1 MKRAFVIE
9 ADAANRLS
17 RGGNFT
23 EDLDEKLTFELPGV
37 TQIEQN
43 GILYLIGD
51 GASPASRL
59 IVVRGDHDGP
69 LSVGTPKSR
78 AECFNRVVRAGLS
91 RFWPGFVKLPL
102 EWRLFHSGSLLSFQ
116 TNRMQTGI
124 KSCVYVDL
132 APEGTN
138 HVYVY
143 HLSKVDNELLT
154 RAAYDPELFVDAY
167 LGYESA
173 LASRPVRKEAHA
185 KIGRPAYNLTRTF
198 PEADITQGMSF
209 SAWRDAKLTNQQR
222 AFFDAPLDG
231 PLRVKG
237 PAGTGKTLVL
247 TMRFIREVYSYLDRG
262 QKVRA
267 CFLTHAEETAENI
280 LRYLVQIDERGLFF
294 DSASKPGLDLEIT
307 TLHSLANG
315 YINSDAENVQPL
327 SLDGS
332 EGRTLQLEL
341 IQSVVSSFVQDDWIA
356 LYKEGCR
363 PDFAKGVEAG
373 SSDIE
378 HRAFCY
384 DLSDE
389 FANVLEAFGVRG
401 IDEIANRYLRQ
412 VKAGE
417 RALARNIQEKRVIL
431 ELYRRFRKE
440 LADMGVVSLDQ
451 FTADFLAYLNSFRW
465 ETLRRERG
473 FDFVFA
479 DELHLFNAQER
490 RALGY
495 LLRDV
500 KAPPHVAV
508 AYDPRQSPRNS
519 FFPEAVSAR
528 DTIWTEAKLNSAVS
542 PFELTDVFRY
552 TPRILSFLDRLNQ
565 HFPGDDLAEDWVLQF
580 GESRVQDGPQPI
592 ATEHKSWSKMLDAVS
607 TRARELARQCE
618 KGEQVAVLCL
628 DPDRFEQYRQSSR
641 FEEGFLI
648 IAGRDELGS
657 IGRFRRRIVLS
668 MPEYVAGLQFQ
679 AVILVDA
686 NANLVSA
693 LGGGINGIHRFISA
707 VYLGASRA
715 KHQLEIYGDL
725 GAGGLARPIKDSIEG
740 GLVSLSNPN

>member
-1 MKRAFVIE
+1 VI
-9 ADAANRLS
+9 
-17 RGGNFT
+17 
-23 EDLDEKLTFELPGV
+23 
-37 TQIEQN
+37 
-43 GILYLIGD
+43 
-51 GASPASRL
+51 
-59 IVVRGDHDGP
+59 
-69 LSVGTPKSR
+69 
-78 AECFNRVVRAGLS
+78 RAGLS

-116 TNRMQTGI
+116 TNRVQTGI
-124 KSCVYVDL
+124 KTRVYLDL

-143 HLSKVDNELLT
+143 HLSKVDNEPLT
-154 RAAYDPELFVDAY
+154 RAAYDPNLFADAY

-173 LASRPVRKEAHA
+173 LAKRPSNKQAPKRFD
-185 KIGRPAYNLTRTF
+185 RPAYSLTQAF
-198 PEADITQGMSF
+198 PEADITQGATF
-209 SAWRDAKLTNQQR
+209 SIWRDAKLTNQQR
-222 AFFDAPLDG
+222 AFFDAKFDG

-247 TMRFIREVYSYLDRG
+247 TMRFLKEVYSYLDRG
-262 QKVRA
+262 QKLRA

-280 LRYLVQIDERGLFF
+280 LRYLIQIDERGLFF
-294 DSASKPGLDLEIT
+294 DSSSRSDLVLEIT
-307 TLHSLANG
+307 ALHSLANN

-341 IQSVVSSFVQDDWIA
+341 IQAVTSSCVEEDWAAIH
-356 LYKEGCR
+356 EDGCR
-363 PDFAKGVEAG
+363 PEFIKGIEARP
-373 SSDIE
+373 SQIE

-389 FANVLEAFGVRG
+389 FANVLETLGVRG
-401 IDEIANRYLRQ
+401 IDEIANRYLG
-412 VKAGE
+412 KKPSE
-417 RALARNIQEKRVIL
+417 RALARNIHEKQVVL
-431 ELYRRFRKE
+431 EQYRRFRKE

-490 RALGY
+490 RTIGY
-495 LLRDV
+495 LLRD
-500 KAPPHVAV
+500 ATRPPHVAV

-519 FFPEAVSAR
+519 FFPEAVSKR
-528 DTIWTEAKLNSAVS
+528 DTIWTEARLNSLVS

-552 TPRILSFLDRLNQ
+552 TPTILSFLDRLNQ
-565 HFPGDDLAEDWVLQF
+565 HFPGDDLAEDWALHFRQ
-580 GESRVQDGPQPI
+580 SRVQEGPQPV
-592 ATEHKSWSKMLDAVS
+592 ASEHKSWSKMLDAVS
-607 TRARELARQCE
+607 VRARELSRQAE
-618 KGEQVAVLCL
+618 KGEQVAILCL
-628 DPDRFEQYRQSSR
+628 DPDRFDQYRQSTR
-641 FEEGFLI
+641 FQDGFLI

-657 IGRFRRRIVLS
+657 LGRFRRRIVLS
-668 MPEYVAGLQFQ
+668 VPEYVAGLQFH
-679 AVILVDA
+679 AVLLIDA

-693 LGGGINGIHRFISA
+693 LGGGINGIHRFVSA

-715 KHQLEIYGDL
+715 KHQLEIYGDA
-725 GAGGLARPIKDSIEG
+725 GAGGLAVPIRDAIDRGLLKLSIQ
-740 GLVSLSNPN
+740 N